1 MRLQHDTRTCSMS
14 SFRRYAPMSTSVT
27 SNPLTLAQRAT
38 AATQRV
44 ADHQHLTDLKRLA
57 AALAE
62 VAADE
67 VQRNP
72 GFALRLR
79 GLYEDLAPPRKIATG
94 RAAKTAKA
102 PSKALKPIKRI
113 EGFDIDPSAPLDP
126 YLQLEIYGA
135 VQLEEALRRHTK
147 ANLLEA
153 VEIVQDR
160 HPGTAPRGTSKDA
173 LLAYLVAHVRA

>member
-1 MRLQHDTRTCSMS
+1 
-14 SFRRYAPMSTSVT
+14 MSTSVT
-27 SNPLTLAQRAT
+27 SKPLTLTQRTA

-44 ADHQHLTDLKRLA
+44 ADQQHLTDLKRVA
-57 AALAE
+57 AA
-62 VAADE
+62 VA
-67 VQRNP
+67 VLQRNP

-79 GLYEDLAPPRKIATG
+79 GLYEDLAPPIKIATG
-94 RAAKTAKA
+94 RVAKTAKA
-102 PSKALKPIKRI
+102 PSQALKPIKRI

-135 VQLEEALRRHTK
+135 EQLEQALRRHTK